1 MIRKSWS
8 LILFVALA
16 TTAAAFPQ
24 EENGP
29 FVLDVSGGFTLPI
42 GDNMDPFERGF
53 AFEGALGYRM
63 TTRLDLGVLYGYDG
77 FGYPDDV
84 EAAASAAGVDI
95 DFSQQRL
102 GGYLRAFF
110 SEGRKRFYTRIALTR
125 CSVSQTI
132 PVRTPGGDVVGTADF
147 DDDYLCAGGGLGLQL
162 RGDDDANLNLE
173 LMHHTIFTD
182 DGDGHFLTLTLGGSF
197 GFLL

>member
-84 EAAASAAGVDI
+84 EAAASAPA
-95 DFSQQRL
+95 
-102 GGYLRAFF
+102 
-110 SEGRKRFYTRIALTR
+110 
-125 CSVSQTI
+125 
-132 PVRTPGGDVVGTADF
+132 
-147 DDDYLCAGGGLGLQL
+147 
-162 RGDDDANLNLE
+162 
-173 LMHHTIFTD
+173 
-182 DGDGHFLTLTLGGSF
+182 
-197 GFLL
+197 